1 VLQAK
6 YGVTDEIPENL
17 SCSRSSSLWGSLTKR
32 LLTSEERV
40 RQGLGQSSVC
50 KVYSHISEDVLHVL
64 RDCPATEDIWNLLIP
79 TNHLIR
85 FYSSNT
91 QEWIASNLLNQYD
104 ICFLEVSL
112 NTDGSVRFEDDSVVA
127 EGVVR
132 NQKGKWIIGYNR
144 FLGSCSVFKA
154 ELWGILDGL
163 NLLIDCGLD
172 NVMIHSNSIEVVM
185 AIQESSTGR
194 SNTALI
200 RRILQLLSQT
210 SHWNIY
216 NIPREENQEADNL
229 AKFAHSGRQGLRMFG
244 KPSCGEL
251 G

>member
-1 VLQAK
+1 MGKLAVAEVVEQLVARV
-6 YGVTDEIPENL
+6 GSILVTPRN
-17 SCSRSSSLWGSLTKR
+17 G
-32 LLTSEERV
+32 LLPIC
-40 RQGLGQSSVC
+40 L
-50 KVYSHISEDVLHVL
+50 ISM
-64 RDCPATEDIWNLLIP
+64 I
-79 TNHLIR
+79 
-85 FYSSNT
+85 F
-91 QEWIASNLLNQYD
+91 ASW
-104 ICFLEVSL
+104 
-112 NTDGSVRFEDDSVVA
+112 RFEGDSAVA
-127 EGVVR
+127 GGVMR

-144 FLGSCSVFKA
+144 FLGSCSVFEA

-185 AIQESSTGR
+185 AIQESSTGG

-216 NIPREENQEADNL
+216 YIPREENQEADNL
-229 AKFAHSGRQGLRMFG
+229 ARLAHSGRQGLRMFG
-244 KPSCGEL
+244 KPPCGEL

>member
-32 LLTSEERV
+32 LLTSEEKVYR
-40 RQGLGQSSVC
+40 GLGQSSVC
-50 KVYSHISEDVLHVL
+50 EVYSHISEDVLHVL

-91 QEWIASNLLNQYD
+91 QEWIASNLLNQ
-104 ICFLEVSL
+104 
-112 NTDGSVRFEDDSVVA
+112 FEDDSAVA
-127 EGVVR
+127 GGVVR

-144 FLGSCSVFKA
+144 FLGSCSLFKA

-185 AIQESSTGR
+185 AIQESSIGG

-229 AKFAHSGRQGLRMFG
+229 ARLAHSGRQGLRMFG